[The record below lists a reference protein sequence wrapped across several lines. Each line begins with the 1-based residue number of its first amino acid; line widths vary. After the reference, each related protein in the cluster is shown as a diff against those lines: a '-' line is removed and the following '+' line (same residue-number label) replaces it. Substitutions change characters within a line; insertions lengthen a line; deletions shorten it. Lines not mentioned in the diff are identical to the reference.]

1 MKDTVGNF
9 VSFIEKAVI
18 LIILVSTITAI
29 VFEILK
35 MIDAKYVELADLL
48 LLFIYVEVI
57 GMVRV
62 YMISNRV
69 RMTYPLFI
77 AITALSRL
85 IILQGKDSNPE
96 LLLYEAGAIVLVA
109 IAVVIL
115 RLRYIPILRPFEMW
129 MKYPQKI
136 LRKIIILKKIAVIG
150 TGLSALSLAHHLPS
164 LDITFLKNHG
174 DRVVVFQLEGMKTM
188 PLTMVLII

>member
-1 MKDTVGNF
+1 MKTNVENLVG
-9 VSFIEKAVI
+9 FIEKAVI
-18 LIILVSTITAI
+18 AVILIATITAI
-29 VFEILK
+29 MFEIMRMLEV
-35 MIDAKYVELADLL
+35 KYVELADLL

-62 YMISNRV
+62 YYVSNRV

-109 IAVVIL
+109 IAVIIL
-115 RLRYIPILRPFEMW
+115 RLRYVPILRPVEDVDEI
-129 MKYPQKI
+129 KPKST
-136 LRKIIILKKIAVIG
+136 KK
-150 TGLSALSLAHHLPS
+150 
-164 LDITFLKNHG
+164 
-174 DRVVVFQLEGMKTM
+174 
-188 PLTMVLII
+188 

>member
-1 MKDTVGNF
+1 MKSGIEQFIGF
-9 VSFIEKAVI
+9 VEKAVI
-18 LIILVSTITAI
+18 FLILASTITAI
-29 VFEILK
+29 VFELLK
-35 MIDAKYVELADLL
+35 MLDAKYVELADLL

-62 YMISNRV
+62 YYISNRV

-109 IAVVIL
+109 IAVIIL
-115 RLRYIPILRPFEMW
+115 RVRYIPILRPFEDVDEI
-129 MKYPQKI
+129 PTA
-136 LRKIIILKKIAVIG
+136 RNTKK
-150 TGLSALSLAHHLPS
+150 
-164 LDITFLKNHG
+164 K
-174 DRVVVFQLEGMKTM
+174 
-188 PLTMVLII
+188 

>member
-1 MKDTVGNF
+1 MKTNVENLVG
-9 VSFIEKAVI
+9 FIEKAVI
-18 LIILVSTITAI
+18 AVILVATITAI
-29 VFEILK
+29 MFEI
-35 MIDAKYVELADLL
+35 MRMREVQYVELADLL

-62 YMISNRV
+62 YYVSNRV

-109 IAVVIL
+109 IAVIIL
-115 RLRYIPILRPFEMW
+115 RLRYVPILRPIEDVDEI
-129 MKYPQKI
+129 KP
-136 LRKIIILKKIAVIG
+136 RNTKK
-150 TGLSALSLAHHLPS
+150 
-164 LDITFLKNHG
+164 
-174 DRVVVFQLEGMKTM
+174 
-188 PLTMVLII
+188 

>member
-1 MKDTVGNF
+1 MVMKTDVENLVG
-9 VSFIEKAVI
+9 FIEKAVI
-18 LIILVSTITAI
+18 AIILLATITAI
-29 VFEILK
+29 MFEIMR
-35 MIDAKYVELADLL
+35 MIEVQYVELADLL

-62 YMISNRV
+62 YYVSNRV

-109 IAVVIL
+109 IAVIIL
-115 RLRYIPILRPFEMW
+115 RLRYVPILRPIEDVDEI
-129 MKYPQKI
+129 KP
-136 LRKIIILKKIAVIG
+136 RNTKK
-150 TGLSALSLAHHLPS
+150 
-164 LDITFLKNHG
+164 
-174 DRVVVFQLEGMKTM
+174 
-188 PLTMVLII
+188 

>member
-1 MKDTVGNF
+1 MKSNVESFVG
-9 VSFIEKAVI
+9 FIEKAVI
-18 LIILVSTITAI
+18 AIILVATITAI
-29 VFEILK
+29 LFEILR
-35 MIDAKYVELADLL
+35 MIDVQYVELADLL

-62 YMISNRV
+62 YYVSNRV

-109 IAVVIL
+109 IAVIIL
-115 RLRYIPILRPFEMW
+115 RLRYVPILRPVEDVDEI
-129 MKYPQKI
+129 KP
-136 LRKIIILKKIAVIG
+136 RVTKK
-150 TGLSALSLAHHLPS
+150 S
-164 LDITFLKNHG
+164 
-174 DRVVVFQLEGMKTM
+174 
-188 PLTMVLII
+188 

>member
-1 MKDTVGNF
+1 MKTNVESLVG
-9 VSFIEKAVI
+9 FIEKAVI
-18 LIILVSTITAI
+18 AVILVATITAI
-29 VFEILK
+29 IFEIMR
-35 MIDAKYVELADLL
+35 MIGVQYVELADLL

-62 YMISNRV
+62 YYVSNRV

-109 IAVVIL
+109 IAVIIL
-115 RLRYIPILRPFEMW
+115 RLRYVPILRPIEDVDEI
-129 MKYPQKI
+129 KP
-136 LRKIIILKKIAVIG
+136 RNTKK
-150 TGLSALSLAHHLPS
+150 
-164 LDITFLKNHG
+164 
-174 DRVVVFQLEGMKTM
+174 
-188 PLTMVLII
+188 

>member
-1 MKDTVGNF
+1 MVMKTDVENLVG
-9 VSFIEKAVI
+9 FIEKAVI
-18 LIILVSTITAI
+18 AIILVATITAI
-29 VFEILK
+29 MFEIMR
-35 MIDAKYVELADLL
+35 MIEVQYVELADLL

-62 YMISNRV
+62 YYVSNRV

-109 IAVVIL
+109 IAVIIL
-115 RLRYIPILRPFEMW
+115 RLRYVPILRPIEDVDEI
-129 MKYPQKI
+129 KP
-136 LRKIIILKKIAVIG
+136 RSKK
-150 TGLSALSLAHHLPS
+150 
-164 LDITFLKNHG
+164 K
-174 DRVVVFQLEGMKTM
+174 
-188 PLTMVLII
+188 

>member
-1 MKDTVGNF
+1 MNKHVEEFVG
-9 VSFIEKAVI
+9 FIEKAVI
-18 LIILVSTITAI
+18 FVILVSTLTAI
-29 VFEILK
+29 MFEILK
-35 MIDAKYVELADLL
+35 MINAQYVELADLL

-62 YMISNRV
+62 YLISNRV

-109 IAVVIL
+109 IAVIIL
-115 RLRYIPILRPFEMW
+115 RLRYVPVLRPTEG
-129 MKYPQKI
+129 I
-136 LRKIIILKKIAVIG
+136 DE
-150 TGLSALSLAHHLPS
+150 LPS
-164 LDITFLKNHG
+164 HNSTK
-174 DRVVVFQLEGMKTM
+174 KK
-188 PLTMVLII
+188 

>member
-1 MKDTVGNF
+1 MKSNVENF
-9 VSFIEKAVI
+9 VGFVEKAVI
-18 LIILVSTITAI
+18 AVILVATITAI
-29 VFEILK
+29 LFEI
-35 MIDAKYVELADLL
+35 MRIIDVQYVELADLL

-62 YMISNRV
+62 YYVSNRV

-109 IAVVIL
+109 IAVIIL
-115 RLRYIPILRPFEMW
+115 RLRYVPILRPVEDVDEI
-129 MKYPQKI
+129 KP
-136 LRKIIILKKIAVIG
+136 RNTKK
-150 TGLSALSLAHHLPS
+150 
-164 LDITFLKNHG
+164 
-174 DRVVVFQLEGMKTM
+174 
-188 PLTMVLII
+188 

>member
-1 MKDTVGNF
+1 MVMKDAVSNF

-18 LIILVSTITAI
+18 LVILASTITAI
-29 VFEILK
+29 IFEILK
-35 MIDAKYVELADLL
+35 MIDAQYVELADLL

-109 IAVVIL
+109 IAVIIL
-115 RLRYIPILRPFEMW
+115 RLRYVPILRPVEGIDEIPSAT
-129 MKYPQKI
+129 KVQK
-136 LRKIIILKKIAVIG
+136 
-150 TGLSALSLAHHLPS
+150 
-164 LDITFLKNHG
+164 KN
-174 DRVVVFQLEGMKTM
+174 
-188 PLTMVLII
+188 

>member
-1 MKDTVGNF
+1 MVMKSNVEHFVGF
-9 VSFIEKAVI
+9 VEKAVI
-18 LIILVSTITAI
+18 FVILISTITAI
-29 VFEILK
+29 LFEILK
-35 MIDAKYVELADLL
+35 MLDERYVELADLL

-62 YMISNRV
+62 YYVSNRV

-109 IAVVIL
+109 IAVIIL
-115 RLRYIPILRPFEMW
+115 RLRYVPILRPVEGIDEI
-129 MKYPQKI
+129 QKAP
-136 LRKIIILKKIAVIG
+136 KK
-150 TGLSALSLAHHLPS
+150 
-164 LDITFLKNHG
+164 K
-174 DRVVVFQLEGMKTM
+174 
-188 PLTMVLII
+188 

>member
-1 MKDTVGNF
+1 MKDTIGSF
-9 VSFIEKAVI
+9 VSFVEKAVI
-18 LIILVSTITAI
+18 LVILASTITAI
-29 VFEILK
+29 IFEILK
-35 MIDAKYVELADLL
+35 MINAQYVELADLL

-115 RLRYIPILRPFEMW
+115 RLRYIPILRPIEGIDEIPT
-129 MKYPQKI
+129 KDS
-136 LRKIIILKKIAVIG
+136 KK
-150 TGLSALSLAHHLPS
+150 
-164 LDITFLKNHG
+164 K
-174 DRVVVFQLEGMKTM
+174 
-188 PLTMVLII
+188 

>member
-1 MKDTVGNF
+1 MKSNVENF
-9 VSFIEKAVI
+9 VGFVEKAVI
-18 LIILVSTITAI
+18 AVILVATITAI
-29 VFEILK
+29 LFEILR
-35 MIDAKYVELADLL
+35 MLDVQYVELADLL

-62 YMISNRV
+62 YYVSNRV

-109 IAVVIL
+109 IAVIIL
-115 RLRYIPILRPFEMW
+115 RLRYVPILRPVEDVDEI
-129 MKYPQKI
+129 KP
-136 LRKIIILKKIAVIG
+136 RNTKK
-150 TGLSALSLAHHLPS
+150 
-164 LDITFLKNHG
+164 
-174 DRVVVFQLEGMKTM
+174 
-188 PLTMVLII
+188 

>member
-1 MKDTVGNF
+1 MKDAVGDF
-9 VSFIEKAVI
+9 VSFVEKVVI
-18 LIILVSTITAI
+18 LIILGSTITAI
-29 VFEILK
+29 IFEILK
-35 MIDAKYVELADLL
+35 MIDAQYVELADLL

-109 IAVVIL
+109 IAVIIL
-115 RLRYIPILRPFEMW
+115 RLRYIPILRPIEGIDEIPTE
-129 MKYPQKI
+129 KDS
-136 LRKIIILKKIAVIG
+136 KK
-150 TGLSALSLAHHLPS
+150 
-164 LDITFLKNHG
+164 K
-174 DRVVVFQLEGMKTM
+174 
-188 PLTMVLII
+188 

>member
-1 MKDTVGNF
+1 MNKHVEQMVG
-9 VSFIEKAVI
+9 FIEKAVI
-18 LIILVSTITAI
+18 FIILVSTLTAI
-29 VFEILK
+29 MFEILK
-35 MIDAKYVELADLL
+35 MIDAQYVELADLL

-62 YMISNRV
+62 YLISNRV

-109 IAVVIL
+109 IAVIIL
-115 RLRYIPILRPFEMW
+115 RLRYVPILRPIDGIDELPTP
-129 MKYPQKI
+129 KSS
-136 LRKIIILKKIAVIG
+136 KKKE
-150 TGLSALSLAHHLPS
+150 T
-164 LDITFLKNHG
+164 
-174 DRVVVFQLEGMKTM
+174 
-188 PLTMVLII
+188 

>member
-1 MKDTVGNF
+1 MVMKTDVENLVG
-9 VSFIEKAVI
+9 FIEKAVI
-18 LIILVSTITAI
+18 AIILVATITAI
-29 VFEILK
+29 MFEIMR
-35 MIDAKYVELADLL
+35 MIEVQYVELADLL

-62 YMISNRV
+62 YYVSNRV

-109 IAVVIL
+109 IAVIIL
-115 RLRYIPILRPFEMW
+115 RLRYVPILRPIEDVDEI
-129 MKYPQKI
+129 KP
-136 LRKIIILKKIAVIG
+136 RSTKK
-150 TGLSALSLAHHLPS
+150 
-164 LDITFLKNHG
+164 
-174 DRVVVFQLEGMKTM
+174 
-188 PLTMVLII
+188 

>member
-1 MKDTVGNF
+1 MKSNVENLVG
-9 VSFIEKAVI
+9 FIEKAVI
-18 LIILVSTITAI
+18 FVILISTVTAI

-35 MIDAKYVELADLL
+35 MIDDRYVELADLL

-62 YMISNRV
+62 YYVSNRV

-109 IAVVIL
+109 IAVIIL
-115 RLRYIPILRPFEMW
+115 RLRYVPILRPVEGIDEI
-129 MKYPQKI
+129 QKPT
-136 LRKIIILKKIAVIG
+136 KK
-150 TGLSALSLAHHLPS
+150 
-164 LDITFLKNHG
+164 K
-174 DRVVVFQLEGMKTM
+174 
-188 PLTMVLII
+188 

>member
-9 VSFIEKAVI
+9 VSFVEKVVI
-18 LIILVSTITAI
+18 LVILASTITAI
-29 VFEILK
+29 IFEILK
-35 MIDAKYVELADLL
+35 MINAQYVELADLL

-57 GMVRV
+57 GMVRI

-115 RLRYIPILRPFEMW
+115 RIRYIPLLRPVEGVDEIPT
-129 MKYPQKI
+129 KENP
-136 LRKIIILKKIAVIG
+136 KK
-150 TGLSALSLAHHLPS
+150 
-164 LDITFLKNHG
+164 K
-174 DRVVVFQLEGMKTM
+174 
-188 PLTMVLII
+188 

>member
-1 MKDTVGNF
+1 MKTNVENLVG
-9 VSFIEKAVI
+9 FIEKAVI
-18 LIILVSTITAI
+18 AVILVATITAI
-29 VFEILK
+29 MFEI
-35 MIDAKYVELADLL
+35 MRIIEVQYVELADLL

-62 YMISNRV
+62 YYVSNRV

-109 IAVVIL
+109 IAVIIL
-115 RLRYIPILRPFEMW
+115 RLRYVPILRPIEDVDEI
-129 MKYPQKI
+129 KP
-136 LRKIIILKKIAVIG
+136 RNTKK
-150 TGLSALSLAHHLPS
+150 
-164 LDITFLKNHG
+164 
-174 DRVVVFQLEGMKTM
+174 
-188 PLTMVLII
+188 

>member
-1 MKDTVGNF
+1 MKTDVENLVG
-9 VSFIEKAVI
+9 FIEKAVI
-18 LIILVSTITAI
+18 AIILVATITAI
-29 VFEILK
+29 MFEIMR
-35 MIDAKYVELADLL
+35 MIEVQYVELADLL

-62 YMISNRV
+62 YYVSNRV

-109 IAVVIL
+109 IAVIIL
-115 RLRYIPILRPFEMW
+115 RLRYVPILRPIEDVDEI
-129 MKYPQKI
+129 KP
-136 LRKIIILKKIAVIG
+136 RNTKK
-150 TGLSALSLAHHLPS
+150 
-164 LDITFLKNHG
+164 
-174 DRVVVFQLEGMKTM
+174 
-188 PLTMVLII
+188 

>member
-1 MKDTVGNF
+1 MKTNVENLVG
-9 VSFIEKAVI
+9 FIEKAVI
-18 LIILVSTITAI
+18 AIILIATITAI
-29 VFEILK
+29 MFEIMR
-35 MIDAKYVELADLL
+35 MIEVQYVELADLL

-62 YMISNRV
+62 YYVSNRV

-109 IAVVIL
+109 IAVIIL
-115 RLRYIPILRPFEMW
+115 RLRYVPILRPIEDVDEI
-129 MKYPQKI
+129 KP
-136 LRKIIILKKIAVIG
+136 RSTKK
-150 TGLSALSLAHHLPS
+150 
-164 LDITFLKNHG
+164 
-174 DRVVVFQLEGMKTM
+174 
-188 PLTMVLII
+188 

>member
-1 MKDTVGNF
+1 MVMKTNVENLVG
-9 VSFIEKAVI
+9 FIEKAVI
-18 LIILVSTITAI
+18 AIILVATITAI
-29 VFEILK
+29 MFEIMRMK
-35 MIDAKYVELADLL
+35 EVQYVELADLL

-62 YMISNRV
+62 YYVSNRV

-109 IAVVIL
+109 IAVIIL
-115 RLRYIPILRPFEMW
+115 RLRYVPILRPIEDVDEI
-129 MKYPQKI
+129 KP
-136 LRKIIILKKIAVIG
+136 RSTKK
-150 TGLSALSLAHHLPS
+150 
-164 LDITFLKNHG
+164 
-174 DRVVVFQLEGMKTM
+174 
-188 PLTMVLII
+188 

>member
-1 MKDTVGNF
+1 MKSNVENF
-9 VSFIEKAVI
+9 VGFVEKAVI
-18 LIILVSTITAI
+18 GIILVATITAI
-29 VFEILK
+29 LFEILR
-35 MIDAKYVELADLL
+35 MIDVQYVELADLL

-62 YMISNRV
+62 YYVSNRV

-109 IAVVIL
+109 IAVIIL
-115 RLRYIPILRPFEMW
+115 RLRYVPILRPVEDVDEI
-129 MKYPQKI
+129 KPRI
-136 LRKIIILKKIAVIG
+136 TKK
-150 TGLSALSLAHHLPS
+150 
-164 LDITFLKNHG
+164 
-174 DRVVVFQLEGMKTM
+174 Q
-188 PLTMVLII
+188 

>member
-1 MKDTVGNF
+1 MVMKTNVENLVG
-9 VSFIEKAVI
+9 FIEKAVI
-18 LIILVSTITAI
+18 AVILVATITAI
-29 VFEILK
+29 MFEIMR
-35 MIDAKYVELADLL
+35 MIEVQYVELADLL

-62 YMISNRV
+62 YYVSNSV

-109 IAVVIL
+109 IAVIIL
-115 RLRYIPILRPFEMW
+115 RLRYVPILRPIEDVDEI
-129 MKYPQKI
+129 KP
-136 LRKIIILKKIAVIG
+136 RNTKK
-150 TGLSALSLAHHLPS
+150 
-164 LDITFLKNHG
+164 
-174 DRVVVFQLEGMKTM
+174 
-188 PLTMVLII
+188 

>member
-1 MKDTVGNF
+1 MVMKTDVEHIVG
-9 VSFIEKAVI
+9 FIEKAVI
-18 LIILVSTITAI
+18 AIILVATITAI
-29 VFEILK
+29 MFEIMR
-35 MIDAKYVELADLL
+35 MIEVQSVELADLL

-62 YMISNRV
+62 YYVSNRV

-109 IAVVIL
+109 IAVIIL
-115 RLRYIPILRPFEMW
+115 RLRYVPILRPIEDVDEI
-129 MKYPQKI
+129 KP
-136 LRKIIILKKIAVIG
+136 RNTKK
-150 TGLSALSLAHHLPS
+150 
-164 LDITFLKNHG
+164 
-174 DRVVVFQLEGMKTM
+174 
-188 PLTMVLII
+188 

>member
-1 MKDTVGNF
+1 MKTNVENLVG
-9 VSFIEKAVI
+9 FIEKAVI
-18 LIILVSTITAI
+18 AIILVATITAI
-29 VFEILK
+29 MFEI
-35 MIDAKYVELADLL
+35 MRMMEVQYVELADLL

-62 YMISNRV
+62 YYVSNRV

-109 IAVVIL
+109 IAVIIL
-115 RLRYIPILRPFEMW
+115 RLRYVPILRPIEDVDEI
-129 MKYPQKI
+129 KP
-136 LRKIIILKKIAVIG
+136 RSTKK
-150 TGLSALSLAHHLPS
+150 
-164 LDITFLKNHG
+164 
-174 DRVVVFQLEGMKTM
+174 
-188 PLTMVLII
+188 

>member
-1 MKDTVGNF
+1 MKNTVGSF
-9 VSFIEKAVI
+9 VSFVEKAVI
-18 LIILVSTITAI
+18 LVILASTITAI
-29 VFEILK
+29 IFEILK
-35 MIDAKYVELADLL
+35 MINAQYVELADLL

-57 GMVRV
+57 AMVRI

-85 IILQGKDSNPE
+85 IILQGKDSNPD

-115 RLRYIPILRPFEMW
+115 RIRYIPLLRPVEGVDEIPT
-129 MKYPQKI
+129 KENP
-136 LRKIIILKKIAVIG
+136 KK
-150 TGLSALSLAHHLPS
+150 
-164 LDITFLKNHG
+164 K
-174 DRVVVFQLEGMKTM
+174 
-188 PLTMVLII
+188 

>member
-1 MKDTVGNF
+1 MKSNVENF
-9 VSFIEKAVI
+9 VGFVEKAVI
-18 LIILVSTITAI
+18 AVILVATITAI
-29 VFEILK
+29 LFEIMRML
-35 MIDAKYVELADLL
+35 DVQYVELADLL

-62 YMISNRV
+62 YYVSNRV

-109 IAVVIL
+109 IAVIIL
-115 RLRYIPILRPFEMW
+115 RLRYVPILRPVEDVDEI
-129 MKYPQKI
+129 KP
-136 LRKIIILKKIAVIG
+136 RNTKK
-150 TGLSALSLAHHLPS
+150 
-164 LDITFLKNHG
+164 
-174 DRVVVFQLEGMKTM
+174 
-188 PLTMVLII
+188 

>member
-1 MKDTVGNF
+1 MVMKDAVSSF

-18 LIILVSTITAI
+18 LVILASTITAI
-29 VFEILK
+29 IFEILK
-35 MIDAKYVELADLL
+35 MINAQYVELADLL

-85 IILQGKDSNPE
+85 IILQGKDSNPD

-115 RLRYIPILRPFEMW
+115 RIRYIPLLRPVEGVDEISD
-129 MKYPQKI
+129 KDP
-136 LRKIIILKKIAVIG
+136 KK
-150 TGLSALSLAHHLPS
+150 
-164 LDITFLKNHG
+164 K
-174 DRVVVFQLEGMKTM
+174 
-188 PLTMVLII
+188 

>member
-1 MKDTVGNF
+1 MVMRTDVENLVG
-9 VSFIEKAVI
+9 FIEKAVI
-18 LIILVSTITAI
+18 AIILVATITAI
-29 VFEILK
+29 MFEIMR
-35 MIDAKYVELADLL
+35 MIEVQYVELADLL

-62 YMISNRV
+62 YYVSNRV

-109 IAVVIL
+109 IAVIIL
-115 RLRYIPILRPFEMW
+115 RLRYVPILRPIEDVDEI
-129 MKYPQKI
+129 KP
-136 LRKIIILKKIAVIG
+136 RSTKK
-150 TGLSALSLAHHLPS
+150 
-164 LDITFLKNHG
+164 
-174 DRVVVFQLEGMKTM
+174 
-188 PLTMVLII
+188 

>member
-1 MKDTVGNF
+1 MKTNVENLVG
-9 VSFIEKAVI
+9 FIEKAVI
-18 LIILVSTITAI
+18 AIILVATITAI
-29 VFEILK
+29 MFEIMR
-35 MIDAKYVELADLL
+35 MIEVQYVELADLL

-62 YMISNRV
+62 YYVSNRV

-109 IAVVIL
+109 IAVIVL
-115 RLRYIPILRPFEMW
+115 RLRYVPILRPIEDVDEI
-129 MKYPQKI
+129 KP
-136 LRKIIILKKIAVIG
+136 RNTKK
-150 TGLSALSLAHHLPS
+150 
-164 LDITFLKNHG
+164 
-174 DRVVVFQLEGMKTM
+174 
-188 PLTMVLII
+188 